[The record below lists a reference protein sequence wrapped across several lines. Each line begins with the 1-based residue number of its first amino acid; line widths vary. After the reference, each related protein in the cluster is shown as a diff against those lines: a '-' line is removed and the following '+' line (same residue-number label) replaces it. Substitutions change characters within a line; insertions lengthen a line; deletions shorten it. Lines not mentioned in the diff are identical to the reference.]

1 MGPANICDGI
11 FIKNS
16 TVDLNAVTILANS
29 SILGTGLGPAC
40 ASTGGYN
47 TVFKIQVDLF
57 LWQHIKMESFW
68 SLGQLIF

>member
-1 MGPANICDGI
+1 MGPANIYDGI

-47 TVFKIQVDLF
+47 TVFKIQVDIF
-57 LWQHIKMESFW
+57 L
-68 SLGQLIF
+68 

>member
-40 ASTGGYN
+40 ASIGGYN

-57 LWQHIKMESFW
+57 L
-68 SLGQLIF
+68 